1 MSKGKVLVIDDEPNI
16 LKMIEL
22 SLTAQD
28 YEAEAFSSPV
38 DALNRAREKYFDA
51 AFIDLKMIPMD
62 GIETL
67 TELKRIS
74 PDTTAVLMT
83 AHSSIETAV
92 EAIKKGAYDYIQK
105 PFDHKEFSHTLERV
119 FKYHNLQKE
128 ALRLKAQLAEM
139 NPAEE
144 LVAVS
149 YSMREIIKTALDIAD
164 SNIPVLIEGESGT
177 GKEAVARFI
186 HMNSSRRDNPFIPI
200 NCAAIPENLFESEL
214 FGHTKGAFT
223 GAVRDRTGKIET
235 ADTGVLFLDETAEM
249 PKSMQVKLLR
259 FLQNMEFERVGESF
273 LRKVDVRVISATNKD
288 INKALASGELR
299 DDFFYRISAVR
310 IKIPPL
316 RDRKEDILSLAEN
329 ILKKISQT
337 GYEIV
342 PETIELMKLY
352 DWPGNIREL
361 ENTVKRMAVLAK
373 DRILR
378 PDLLPFEIQRRS
390 PKKFIEIMP
399 KLEEI
404 EKNYI
409 LEVLKT
415 VPNPKQAAQ
424 ILGISETTLWRK
436 RKQYEI

>member
-1 MSKGKVLVIDDEPNI
+1 MNKGKVVVIDDEPNI

-28 YEAEAFSSPV
+28 YETEAFSSPAN
-38 DALNRAREKYFDA
+38 ALNRIREKYFDV
-51 AFIDLKMIPMD
+51 AFIDLKMLPID

-67 TELKRIS
+67 IELKRIS
-74 PDTTAVLMT
+74 PYTTAVLMT

-128 ALRLKAQLAEM
+128 VRGLKAQLDGM
-139 NPAEE
+139 NPAGE
-144 LVAVS
+144 LIAVS
-149 YSMREIIKTALDIAD
+149 YGMREIMKTALDIAD
-164 SNIPVLIEGESGT
+164 SSIPVLIEGESGT
-177 GKEAVARFI
+177 GKEALARFI
-186 HMNSSRRDNPFIPI
+186 HNNSGRRDKPFIPI

-223 GAVRDRTGKIET
+223 GAIKDRIGKIET

-259 FLQNMEFERVGESF
+259 FLQYMEFERVGESF
-273 LRKVDVRVISATNKD
+273 HRKVDVRIISATNKD
-288 INKALASGELR
+288 INNALASGELR
-299 DDFFYRISAVR
+299 DDFFYRLSAVR
-310 IKIPPL
+310 IKLPPL
-316 RDRKEDILSLAEN
+316 RDRKEDIISLTEY
-329 ILKKISQT
+329 ILKTISINE
-337 GYEIV
+337 YEII

-361 ENTVKRMAVLAK
+361 ENTIKRMAVLSK

-409 LEVLKT
+409 IEVLKT
-415 VPNPKQAAQ
+415 VSATKQAAQ